1 MIHTLLL
8 IGVSIPLVGAFLV
21 IALNKMSYKVKSFFS
36 VATSFLTFLLF
47 ILIAYYISKEGAV
60 SIGASFMRELGV
72 NVAFYVDSLSI
83 FFALI
88 TSFFGS
94 MAILYSVKDM
104 ADEKGDTRY
113 YTLML
118 LFLGSMIWLV
128 LAGNLILL
136 FIFWEV
142 VGLSSYGL
150 IGFYTSEPESNRAS
164 FKALFITHILGIC
177 LLFGSII
184 IHHFTGSYDL
194 PVISESVHGMADTR
208 WVQGILILFLLASM
222 AKSVQIPFHTW
233 LPSATVAPSPVT
245 AFLHAA
251 AMVKAGVYLMA
262 RSLFLFTNFEA
273 ITFPIFMAIIGA
285 ITLTFCTLIAW
296 MQVDV
301 KKVLAYHTA
310 GQIGYMFLGLGVGT
324 TLGIIGG
331 LFHCLTHAVFKGLLF
346 LCAGS
351 LIYATGKRNLDEMG
365 GLYRRMPYTAAAMVI
380 GAVSI
385 IGVPPF
391 SGFASKLIIYEAS
404 ISRGMTIGGGLGG
417 LYTFFAILAIFT
429 SAITMA
435 SFMKVIHS
443 AFFGGV
449 PNKLENT
456 VEVPWSMRVPLIILS
471 ALCVIFGVYPQA
483 PLTYLINPAV
493 SAITGQSITNLNL
506 MVTSFGYQTVIGIY
520 PATSITAMILIFL
533 FIGAII
539 YAISSKRWPS
549 TIIPGKQALF
559 TGGERSSPYI
569 DLDKVRVNSKPFIYA
584 FEQVFG
590 GFYRFVKKGEL
601 DSIYYRLSY
610 HVQRSSLLFS
620 SIAASKIGFLVV
632 LIFSIFVAIFT
643 PIITGIILILYGSF
657 IALTQTRLKRLLLFA
672 FISYIGYI
680 TYEFGVNVANVM
692 AGTLLHLFN
701 FIIFGSL
708 LSLTSIAVF
717 KTSKTDDIESLGGL
731 SLKMPITA
739 FAFLIGGLSFIG
751 IPPFNGWWN
760 EFWTLENIVK
770 TGGWSMLIVVFLA
783 AAFSLTYML
792 RAFHKIFLGE
802 LPSSCR
808 EVSRLSNNL
817 LLPIILLSAFS
828 ILIGIYPKIIIIV
841 VETISASL
849 R

>member
-1 MIHTLLL
+1 
-8 IGVSIPLVGAFLV
+8 
-21 IALNKMSYKVKSFFS
+21 
-36 VATSFLTFLLF
+36 
-47 ILIAYYISKEGAV
+47 
-60 SIGASFMRELGV
+60 MRELGL
-72 NVAFYVDSLSI
+72 NVAFYVDPLSI

-104 ADEKGDTRY
+104 TGEKADTRY

-136 FIFWEV
+136 FILWEV

-150 IGFYTSEPESNRAS
+150 IGFYMSKPESSKAS

-177 LLFGSII
+177 LLLGGII

-194 PVISESVHGMADTR
+194 PVISESIHSMADTR

-262 RSLFLFTNFEA
+262 RSFFLFTNYEA
-273 ITFPIFMAIIGA
+273 GTFLIFMAAIGA

-310 GQIGYMFLGLGVGT
+310 GQIGYMFLGLGAGT
-324 TLGIIGG
+324 ALGMIGG

-351 LIYATGKRNLDEMG
+351 LIYATGRRNLDEMG
-365 GLYRRMPYTAAAMVI
+365 GLYRKMPYTAAAMVI
-380 GAVSI
+380 GAISI

-404 ISRGMTIGGGLGG
+404 ISQGMTIGGGLGG
-417 LYTFFAILAIFT
+417 LYTFFGVLAIFT

-443 AFFGGV
+443 AFFGGI
-449 PNKLENT
+449 PSKLENT
-456 VEVPWSMRVPLIILS
+456 VEVPWSMRIPLIVLS
-471 ALCVIFGVYPQA
+471 ALCVAFGVYPQA

-493 SAITGQSITNLNL
+493 SVITGQSTVNLNL
-506 MVTSFGYQTVIGIY
+506 MVTSFGYQTVIGMY

-533 FIGAII
+533 SIGAVI
-539 YAISSKRWPS
+539 YAVSSKRWPS
-549 TIIPGKQALF
+549 TKIPGKQVLF
-559 TGGERSSPYI
+559 TGGELSSPYI
-569 DLDKVRVNSKPFIYA
+569 DIDKVRVNSRPFVYA

-601 DSIYYRLSY
+601 DSFYYSLSY
-610 HVQRSSLLFS
+610 HVQRSSFLFS
-620 SIAASKIGFLVV
+620 SIATSKIGFSVV
-632 LIFSIFVAIFT
+632 LVFLMVAVIFS
-643 PIITGIILILYGSF
+643 PIMTGIILILYGSF

-672 FISYIGYI
+672 SISYLGYVI
-680 TYEFGVNVANVM
+680 YEFGVNVNNVV
-692 AGTLLHLFN
+692 AGTLPHLFN
-701 FIIFGSL
+701 FLIFGSL
-708 LSLTSIAVF
+708 LFLTSIAVL
-717 KTSKTDDIESLGGL
+717 KASKTDNIESLGGL
-731 SLKMPITA
+731 SSRMPITA
-739 FAFLIGGLSFIG
+739 FAFLIGGLAFTG

-760 EFWTLENIVK
+760 EFWTMENIVK
-770 TGGWSMLIVVFLA
+770 TGGWGMLIVVFLA

-792 RAFHKIFLGE
+792 KAFHKIFLGE
-802 LPSSCR
+802 LPPSCR
-808 EVSRLSNNL
+808 DVRRVSNSL
-817 LLPIILLSAFS
+817 LLPIILLSVFS
-828 ILIGIYPKIIIIV
+828 ILIGIYPKIIITF
-841 VETISASL
+841 VEGISLSL
-849 R
+849 G